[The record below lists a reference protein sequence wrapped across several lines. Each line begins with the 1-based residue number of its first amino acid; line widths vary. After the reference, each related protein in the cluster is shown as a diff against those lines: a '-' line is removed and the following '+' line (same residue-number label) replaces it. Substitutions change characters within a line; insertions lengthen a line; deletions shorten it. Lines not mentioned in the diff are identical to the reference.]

1 MHRFLAAAA
10 LLPLLAPAAVHAQ
23 AIAPGRW
30 DVTSRAVDLV
40 IPGTP
45 GFLLS
50 MARGKSRTERK
61 CLTPDQAATGI
72 AALLVPKAQAKCTVQ
87 RAVVAGG
94 RIDHAMLCPQK
105 GGAPLGVTR
114 TGSYTPAGFTLR
126 MTMAGTGPK
135 GPMRIV
141 ADQTAV
147 HAGGKCA

>member
-1 MHRFLAAAA
+1 MPRPLLAA
-10 LLPLLAPAAVHAQ
+10 LFLLAPAALPAQ

-30 DVTSRAVDLV
+30 DVVSRAVDLA

-50 MARGKSRTERK
+50 MARGKSRTENK

-72 AALLVPKAQAKCTVQ
+72 AALLVPRVQANCTVQ
-87 RAVVAGG
+87 RAVVADG

-105 GGAPLGVTR
+105 GGTPLAVVR
-114 TGSYTPAGFTLR
+114 TGRYTPAGFALR
-126 MTMAGTGPK
+126 MTMTGSTPK
-135 GPMRIV
+135 GPMHIV

-147 HAGGKCA
+147 HAGAKCK